1 MIRTAL
7 ISASLLILPLPALPA
22 SAAAAASFQAESGDG
37 EAKKCAPEKK
47 KKRKALGGFLGS
59 MAGSVIGATGVGSGL
74 GGLWLPAGELLSEA
88 ILSMLD
94 CKEQQQ
100 AANATNEAVR
110 GGVGSEVAWKSETRA
125 NVSGVSKVTGEEQAA
140 NGGHCMTVTD
150 VVIVDGEETTASKR
164 MCRAPGASGYARV

>member
-7 ISASLLILPLPALPA
+7 VTASLLMLPLPALPA
-22 SAAAAASFQAESGDG
+22 SSAAAASFQDEAGGD
-37 EAKKCAPEKK
+37 AQKCAPEKK

-59 MAGSVIGATGVGSGL
+59 MAGSVIGATGVSSGL

-110 GGVGSEVAWKSETRA
+110 GGVGSEVEWKSETRA
-125 NVSGVSKVTGEEQAA
+125 NVSGKSRVTGEEQAS
-140 NGGHCMTVTD
+140 NGSHCMTVTD